1 MSFEYLKLE
10 KSAYVDFIELGLY
23 LSLFQSNNSFP
34 KEVEY
39 F

>member
-10 KSAYVDFIELGLY
+10 KSAYVDFIELGL
-23 LSLFQSNNSFP
+23 FQSNNSFP